1 MRNDQESAYTTKSI
15 AQNYVASDQKHAG
28 GNEASY
34 MQVPFTAE
42 KETATLTISRA
53 AGDGA
58 TYFDDIRIIDKKIE
72 NYKEDGSFEQDF
84 ESVTSG
90 YYPFVLG
97 PAQAATDSFICL
109 RITENIHLSAG
120 AVM

>member
-1 MRNDQESAYTTKSI
+1 M
-15 AQNYVASDQKHAG
+15 ASDQKHAG

-34 MQVPFTAE
+34 MQRVYVPFTAE

-72 NYKEDGSFEQDF
+72 NYKEDGSFEQHD
-84 ESVTSG
+84 TCLMIG
-90 YYPFVLG
+90 RVLN
-97 PAQAATDSFICL
+97 F
-109 RITENIHLSAG
+109 
-120 AVM
+120 

>member
-1 MRNDQESAYTTKSI
+1 MQERSKSLHIRRNQSPRTMWQVIRNMQA
-15 AQNYVASDQKHAG
+15 A
-28 GNEASY
+28 NEASY
-34 MQVPFTAE
+34 MQRFTFRLQRK

-90 YYPFVLG
+90 YYPFVL
-97 PAQAATDSFICL
+97 
-109 RITENIHLSAG
+109 
-120 AVM
+120 